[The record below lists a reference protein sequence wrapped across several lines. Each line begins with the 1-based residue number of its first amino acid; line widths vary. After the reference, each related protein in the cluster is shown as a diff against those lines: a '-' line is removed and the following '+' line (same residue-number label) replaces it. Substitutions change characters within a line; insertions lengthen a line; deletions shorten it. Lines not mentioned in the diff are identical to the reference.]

1 MKNRSFVVTAA
12 CVSAAVFLFMTVEA
26 FARIGGSRSS
36 GSRGSRSMS
45 TPTRPSAPSTPSS
58 TATSPSTSTSA
69 TPTPGATPSQVPPPQ
84 TGGFMR
90 GMMGGLAGGFLG
102 SMLFGGLG
110 GMGSGGLGGDGGFG
124 LLDIIL
130 LGGLAYLGYRF
141 FMKRR
146 QEPAAWAP
154 QGAGTTPGPY
164 AAPAAVADTAGG
176 NRDKGL
182 EYIRRMDPAFDA
194 KGFGETASD
203 AFFRLQGGWT
213 RRDLSPVS
221 GLLTDEMRA
230 TLQADADALKAKGQ
244 INRLENISVRNVEIT
259 EAWQES
265 GQDYVTVLFQANL
278 LDYTTDRG
286 GEGSLGERC
295 RPRQVRG
302 VLDVH
307 PPGRPGGVAPLR
319 DPAGG
324 IGRKAG

>member
-1 MKNRSFVVTAA
+1 MKNRSFVVAA
-12 CVSAAVFLFMTVEA
+12 VCLSAAVFLFMTVEA
-26 FARIGGSRSS
+26 FARVGGSRSS

-45 TPTRPSAPSTPSS
+45 TPTRPSSPSTPSATS
-58 TATSPSTSTSA
+58 TSPSTSTSA

-110 GMGSGGLGGDGGFG
+110 GMGGGEGLGGI
-124 LLDIIL
+124 LPIL
-130 LGGLAYLGYRF
+130 LLVGLGYLGYRYY
-141 FMKRR
+141 KRR
-146 QEPAAWAP
+146 QEPAAWSP
-154 QGAGTTPGPY
+154 RVAGTTPGPY
-164 AAPAAVADTAGG
+164 AAPAAVADTAVED
-176 NRDKGL
+176 RDKGL
-182 EYIRRMDPAFDA
+182 EYIRRMDPTFDA
-194 KGFGETASD
+194 KAFGETASD

-278 LDYTTDRG
+278 LDYTTDEAG
-286 GEGSLGERC
+286 KVLSGSDAVPVKFEEFWTFT
-295 RPRQVRG
+295 RPVG
-302 VLDVH
+302 
-307 PPGRPGGVAPLR
+307 PGAWRLSA
-319 DPAGG
+319 
-324 IGRKAG
+324 IQQTS

>member
-1 MKNRSFVVTAA
+1 MKIRSFVVAA
-12 CVSAAVFLFMTVEA
+12 VCLSAAVVLFMTVEA
-26 FARIGGSRSS
+26 FARVGGSRSS
-36 GSRGSRSMS
+36 GSRGSRTMS

-69 TPTPGATPSQVPPPQ
+69 TPTQGATPSQVPPPQ

-102 SMLFGGLG
+102 SMLFGGMG
-110 GMGSGGLGGDGGFG
+110 GMGGGGGVGI
-124 LLDIIL
+124 LEIIL

-146 QEPAAWAP
+146 QEQAAWSP

-164 AAPAAVADTAGG
+164 AVPAAVADTAAEDR
-176 NRDKGL
+176 NKGL
-182 EYIRRMDPAFDA
+182 EYIRRMDPAFDEKA
-194 KGFGETASD
+194 FGETASD

-265 GQDYVTVLFQANL
+265 GQDFATVLFQANL
-278 LDYTTDRG
+278 LDYTTDEAG
-286 GEGSLGERC
+286 KVLSGSDTVPVKFEEFWTFT
-295 RPRQVRG
+295 RPVG
-302 VLDVH
+302 
-307 PPGRPGGVAPLR
+307 PGAWRLSAIQQ
-319 DPAGG
+319 AG
-324 IGRKAG
+324 

>member
-1 MKNRSFVVTAA
+1 MKNRSFVVAA
-12 CVSAAVFLFMTVEA
+12 VCLSAAVFLFMTVEA
-26 FARIGGSRSS
+26 FARVGGSRSS

-45 TPTRPSAPSTPSS
+45 TPTRPSSPSTPS
-58 TATSPSTSTSA
+58 ATSPSPSTSSSA
-69 TPTPGATPSQVPPPQ
+69 TPTQGATPSQVPPPQ

-110 GMGSGGLGGDGGFG
+110 GMGGGLGDGGG
-124 LLDIIL
+124 VGILEIIL
-130 LGGLAYLGYRF
+130 LGGLAYLGYRYY
-141 FMKRR
+141 KRR
-146 QEPAAWAP
+146 QEPAAWSP
-154 QGAGTTPGPY
+154 QVAGTTPGPY
-164 AAPAAVADTAGG
+164 AVPAAVADTAVED
-176 NRDKGL
+176 RDKGL
-182 EYIRRMDPAFDA
+182 EYIRRMDPTFDA
-194 KGFGETASD
+194 KAFGETASD

-278 LDYTTDRG
+278 LDYTTDEAG
-286 GEGSLGERC
+286 KVLSGSDAVPVKFEEFWTFT
-295 RPRQVRG
+295 RPVG
-302 VLDVH
+302 
-307 PPGRPGGVAPLR
+307 PGAWRLSA
-319 DPAGG
+319 
-324 IGRKAG
+324 IQQTS

>member
-1 MKNRSFVVTAA
+1 MKNRSFVVAA
-12 CVSAAVFLFMTVEA
+12 VCISAAVFLFMTVEA
-26 FARIGGSRSS
+26 FARVGGSRSS

-45 TPTRPSAPSTPSS
+45 APTRPSQPSTPSS
-58 TATSPSTSTSA
+58 TSTSPSTTSA
-69 TPTPGATPSQVPPPQ
+69 TPSQGPTPSQVPPPQ

-102 SMLFGGLG
+102 SMLFGG
-110 GMGSGGLGGDGGFG
+110 MGGLGGDGLGGGGGFG
-124 LLDIIL
+124 MLDIVL

-146 QEPAAWAP
+146 QEQAVLPS
-154 QGAGTTPGPY
+154 QVAGTTPGPY
-164 AAPAAVADTAGG
+164 AAPAAVADTAGED
-176 NRDKGL
+176 RTKGL

-194 KGFGETASD
+194 KVFGETASD

-265 GQDYVTVLFQANL
+265 GRDFVTVLFQANL
-278 LDYTTDRG
+278 LDYTTDEAG
-286 GEGSLGERC
+286 KVLSGSDTVPVKFEEFWTFT
-295 RPRQVRG
+295 RPVG
-302 VLDVH
+302 
-307 PPGRPGGVAPLR
+307 PGAWRLSAIQQPG
-319 DPAGG
+319 
-324 IGRKAG
+324 

>member
-1 MKNRSFVVTAA
+1 MKNRSFVVTAV
-12 CVSAAVFLFMTVEA
+12 CLSAAVFLFMTVEA
-26 FARIGGSRSS
+26 FARVGGSRSS
-36 GSRGSRSMS
+36 GSRGSRSLS
-45 TPTRPSAPSTPSS
+45 TPTRPYTPSTPSS
-58 TATSPSTSTSA
+58 TVPPPSTSTSV
-69 TPTPGATPSQVPPPQ
+69 TPGPGATPSQVPPPQ

-102 SMLFGGLG
+102 SMLFGGMG
-110 GMGSGGLGGDGGFG
+110 GMGGGGGVGI
-124 LLDIIL
+124 LEIIL

-146 QEPAAWAP
+146 QEPAAWSP

-164 AAPAAVADTAGG
+164 AVSAAAVPETAAED
-176 NRDKGL
+176 RAKGL

-194 KGFGETASD
+194 KAFAETASD
-203 AFFRLQGGWT
+203 LFFRLQGGWT

-244 INRLENISVRNVEIT
+244 TNRLENISVRTVEIT

-278 LDYTTDRG
+278 LDYTTDG
-286 GEGSLGERC
+286 AGKVLSGSDTVPVKFEEFWTFT
-295 RPRQVRG
+295 RPVG
-302 VLDVH
+302 
-307 PPGRPGGVAPLR
+307 PGAWRLSA
-319 DPAGG
+319 
-324 IGRKAG
+324 IQQTS